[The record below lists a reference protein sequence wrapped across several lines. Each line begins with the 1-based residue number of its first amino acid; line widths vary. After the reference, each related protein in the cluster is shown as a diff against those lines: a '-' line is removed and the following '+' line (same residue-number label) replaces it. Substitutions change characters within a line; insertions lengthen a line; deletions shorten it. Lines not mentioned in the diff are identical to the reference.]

1 MSLLRKNRQGTSKSP
16 KWIHTLDIALAI
28 FLFLGSAAHCPAQLP
43 TSAVPSPAKA
53 EPSAPIDPLGRE
65 TPRRAF
71 MGLLKYGERGDLET
85 AARYLQPTPGRDTD
99 LVQRVGEL
107 QALRSRYKGDI
118 ALLSDDPNGTVEAG
132 LPPGEVRA
140 GVLKVGATTVDVILV
155 RTDDPVSGKIWLVS
169 KDTVSKVPELYAQ
182 MESEGPTTAERIVP
196 AALTH
201 RHLLGMSL
209 AQWLGWLLSI
219 PISWFLAW
227 LLEFLLSAPRRV
239 WCRLRKLPFITVWK
253 TPLGMPLRCI
263 VAILMHGLF
272 VYLLG
277 PPLLYRVYYARFL
290 AALLV
295 GCFAWLLSR
304 ITDRGFD
311 HAVNRTRT
319 QRAGGESILVVLQ
332 RLTRVL
338 IGLVGFVAA
347 LAALGV
353 NVGTTLAGLGI
364 GGLALALGAQKS
376 LENILGGITLLMDK
390 AVHVGNFCKIGN
402 QVGTVEDIGLRS
414 VKLRTLDQSLLMVPN
429 GALAQMQFE
438 NFGARRKC
446 LLNQHFSLRIET
458 QVEQLRFVLD
468 RVQSMLN
475 KHPEIETGTS
485 RIRVADFAGSA
496 FELELWAF
504 VKTADWGAFTVVRQD
519 VILKIAEIVEAAG
532 TRLAAPTQLTYLS
545 RDVGVDPE
553 KANEILR
560 HVTELRANDALGVP
574 GEAHTGTK

>member
-1 MSLLRKNRQGTSKSP
+1 ML
-16 KWIHTLDIALAI
+16 AL
-28 FLFLGSAAHCPAQLP
+28 
-43 TSAVPSPAKA
+43 
-53 EPSAPIDPLGRE
+53 
-65 TPRRAF
+65 
-71 MGLLKYGERGDLET
+71 
-85 AARYLQPTPGRDTD
+85 
-99 LVQRVGEL
+99 
-107 QALRSRYKGDI
+107 
-118 ALLSDDPNGTVEAG
+118 
-132 LPPGEVRA
+132 
-140 GVLKVGATTVDVILV
+140 LKVGAATVDVILV
-155 RTDDPVSGKIWLVS
+155 RVNDPDSGKIWLIS
-169 KDTVSKVPELYAQ
+169 KDTVARIPELYAL
-182 MESEGPTTAERIVP
+182 MKSEGPTTAERLVP
-196 AALTH
+196 AALTS
-201 RHLLGMSL
+201 RHLMDMSL

-227 LLEFLLSAPRRV
+227 LLEFLLSAPHRI
-239 WCRLRKLPFITVWK
+239 WCKLRKLPFKTVWK

-263 VAILMHGLF
+263 VAILLHGVF
-272 VYLLG
+272 VYILD

-295 GCFAWLLSR
+295 GCFAWFVSR
-304 ITDRGFD
+304 MTDRGFD

-338 IGLVGFVAA
+338 MLLIGFVAA

-353 NVGTTLAGLGI
+353 NVRTTLAGLGI

-438 NFGARRKC
+438 NFGPRRKC

-468 RVQSMLN
+468 RVQSMLDQ
-475 KHPEIETGTS
+475 HPEVETGTS

-545 RDVGVDPE
+545 RDVGLNTE
-553 KANEILR
+553 KANDIAPHLSWK
-560 HVTELRANDALGVP
+560 A
-574 GEAHTGTK
+574 